1 MLRTAFGWNAF
12 GYHVFD
18 LALHT
23 VNGLLLAGFA
33 AAPAPGRQDDPR
45 LDDLFQELK
54 TSQTPMDAQLY
65 EDAIWRVWL
74 QTGDDDLDRL
84 MREGN
89 LAMTTGRT
97 DVARARYDEV
107 IRRAPDYAEGWNK
120 RATLHYLLHN
130 FEASIADVERTLEL
144 EPRHFG
150 ALSGLGQ
157 IRDALD
163 QPAEALEAYERALSL
178 HPFLLGARER
188 IRQIQ
193 EYFRQ
198 QQI

>member
-1 MLRTAFGWNAF
+1 MRGRRQTPAQHASRAEALL
-12 GYHVFD
+12 V
-18 LALHT
+18 LAL
-23 VNGLLLAGFA
+23 VGLSATPLAA
-33 AAPAPGRQDDPR
+33 RQDDPR
-45 LDDLFQELK
+45 LDGLFEELQA
-54 TSQTPMDAQLY
+54 SQNPLDAQLF

-74 QTGDDDLDRL
+74 QTGDEDLDAL

-89 LAMTTGRT
+89 LAMTTGRPE
-97 DVARARYDEV
+97 VALARYDEV
-107 IRRAPDYAEGWNK
+107 IRRAPDYAEGFNK
-120 RATLHYLLHN
+120 RATLHYLMRN

-163 QPAEALEAYERALSL
+163 QPAEALEAYERALAL

-193 EYFRQ
+193 EYFKQ